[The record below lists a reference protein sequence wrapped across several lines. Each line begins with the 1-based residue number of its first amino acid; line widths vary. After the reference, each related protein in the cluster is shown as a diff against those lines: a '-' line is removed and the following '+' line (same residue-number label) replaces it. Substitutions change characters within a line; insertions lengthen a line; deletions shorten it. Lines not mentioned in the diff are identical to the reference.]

1 MLSTHCPCPARDP
14 DPFPQPLKPGYRW
27 QWGASPVPHLPV
39 SAPGHPSVQVV
50 SEQTGQ
56 LLALPTCPARRKFW
70 ALQGCGL
77 ASRAGPARALLS
89 NWSCGCTWVSL
100 WSPPLPGPAQDPA
113 STPASRGGRSGP
125 DSLAGFCFPASC
137 TGQHGHIRHY
147 PAAPHSGRPRH
158 SPSVRRTGT
167 ATALGP
173 GRVAQHPPCGGCSA
187 NI

>member
-89 NWSCGCTWVSL
+89 NWSCGCTWVFL

-113 STPASRGGRSGP
+113 NTPASRGGRSGP